1 MAFQWQKELTEGVGF
16 LNMDIASVSKVCD
29 MENATKANTPVWI
42 VSKEKMAV
50 LKEWH
55 KVPSLSKG

>member
-1 MAFQWQKELTEGVGF
+1 M
-16 LNMDIASVSKVCD
+16 NMDIASVSKVCD